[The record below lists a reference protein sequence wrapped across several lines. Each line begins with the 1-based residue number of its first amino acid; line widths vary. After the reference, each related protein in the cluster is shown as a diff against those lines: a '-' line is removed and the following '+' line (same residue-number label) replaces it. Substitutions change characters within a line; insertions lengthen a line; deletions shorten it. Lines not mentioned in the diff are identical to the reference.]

1 VSRIVVHI
9 DHLVLRGVRVDD
21 MDSFSAGLSA
31 ELTRVVATSSR
42 FATCRLTALG
52 EPHAPPRGRAVIPHA
67 ASDRRCGASV
77 ARGIAEALGR

>member
-1 VSRIVVHI
+1 VSRIVFHI

-21 MDSFSAGLSA
+21 MDSFSAGLGT
-31 ELTRVVATSSR
+31 ELARVAATSSR
-42 FATCRLTALG
+42 FATRRVTALG

-77 ARGIAEALGR
+77 AQGIAEALGR